1 MACIKVTEVL
11 IKNAFIGLS
20 KMNKCQLKINQMLES
35 SDINLKATLTIF
47 YDIRVKTLEMNGKIY
62 FSREI
67 KTAKENQ
74 IETQYL
80 N

>member
-1 MACIKVTEVL
+1 
-11 IKNAFIGLS
+11 
-20 KMNKCQLKINQMLES
+20 MLES